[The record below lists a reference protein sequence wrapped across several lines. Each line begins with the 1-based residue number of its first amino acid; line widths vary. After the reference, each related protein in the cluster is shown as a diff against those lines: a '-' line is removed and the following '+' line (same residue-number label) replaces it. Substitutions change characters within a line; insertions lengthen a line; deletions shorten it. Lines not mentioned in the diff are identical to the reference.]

1 MTRDIFCLGE
11 ALRWCRLAADQ
22 GYGIEWEAAIK
33 KPPVVALRW
42 VASLVCLRGQPG
54 IDRVQRLEDSF
65 DHGCLR
71 GEQRTSETA
80 SPVVFKIKESPT
92 GRGFALYMQS
102 ITTADLLK

>member
-33 KPPVVALRW
+33 KLPVVALRW
-42 VASLVCLRGQPG
+42 VTSLVCLRGQPG

-65 DHGCLR
+65 DHGGR
-71 GEQRTSETA
+71 PGEQRTSETA
-80 SPVVFKIKESPT
+80 
-92 GRGFALYMQS
+92 
-102 ITTADLLK
+102 